1 MNQDRAAFEELHL
14 LVPIRRHLTER
25 LFAEIVGWTRVER
38 VEQLHPVRTAD
49 LLQRPPHAKIAHEA
63 LSEIRNP
70 AKGRDFRGGSRLD
83 WHGGGSLS
91 QISCLKQGRSLQW
104 VDPVLPS
111 SGAPP

>member
-14 LVPIRRHLTER
+14 FVLIGRHLTER

-83 WHGGGSLS
+83 WHGGGSLA
-91 QISCLKQGRSLQW
+91 QISCLKQRRGCNG
-104 VDPVLPS
+104 VGPPS
-111 SGAPP
+111 PTS